1 MPKKPGVTDV
11 VETPVDEA
19 GVDTAENTVDTASE
33 EIIDET
39 PVVSETILTHV
50 APNILVSDTVNEI
63 EMNAMTASTGYKADT
78 EEKVPFFLP
87 LQEGMKAGTTHTATV
102 NGLPCTITRNVQ
114 SYIPKM
120 FEEIFIRIRDSE
132 AGLRIRKDLLHDR
145 ANPIIN

>member
-1 MPKKPGVTDV
+1 MPKKTEVTDV
-11 VETPVDEA
+11 VETPVEET
-19 GVDTAENTVDTASE
+19 GVDTAENTVDTTAD
-33 EIIDET
+33 EIVEET
-39 PVVSETILTHV
+39 PVVSDTILTHV
-50 APNILVSDTVNEI
+50 APTILVSDTVNEI
-63 EMNAMTASTGYKADT
+63 EMNAMTASTSYKADI

-87 LQEGMKAGTTHTATV
+87 IQEGMRAGTTHTVTV

-120 FEEIFIRIRDSE
+120 FEEIFVRIRDSE

>member
-1 MPKKPGVTDV
+1 MPKKTEVTYV
-11 VETPVDEA
+11 VETPVEET
-19 GVDTAENTVDTASE
+19 GVDTAENTVDTAADVV
-33 EIIDET
+33 DET
-39 PVVSETILTHV
+39 VVSETILTHA
-50 APNILVSDTVNEI
+50 APTILVSDTVNEI
-63 EMNAMTASTGYKADT
+63 EMNAMTASTSYKADV

-120 FEEIFIRIRDSE
+120 FEEIFTRIRDSE